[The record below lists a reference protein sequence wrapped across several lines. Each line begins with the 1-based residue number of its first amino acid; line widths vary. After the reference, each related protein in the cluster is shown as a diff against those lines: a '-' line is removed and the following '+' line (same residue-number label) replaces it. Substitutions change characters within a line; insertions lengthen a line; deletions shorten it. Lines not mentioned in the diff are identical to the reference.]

1 MSTTLRRGQRLD
13 EPEMPGGQIVLQP
26 PPEIQ
31 DAEGV
36 SGIMMNVIPML
47 GSVGSIV
54 LVAGMGASGGG
65 MSGGRSMIAA
75 GMFLFATLGFVFVQV
90 DRQRKQRA
98 QQVTGSR
105 SEYLRYLGN
114 IRKVAREAAAQQR
127 QALNWHHPEPAAL
140 PSLADDRS
148 RLWERGPT
156 DPRFL
161 QIRYGLCAQP
171 LSLELVPPESAP
183 VDQVDPAA
191 ASALHRLLV
200 VHRLQ
205 PNLPASVDLRAFD
218 RIEICGPDEPARSLA
233 RAVVCSATSFQNPEQ
248 LIVAVLSSPQN
259 LAHWDWL
266 KWLPHN
272 HSSQRMDAVGPMR
285 MVSTSIDELGSL
297 LPQDLADRPRFGAD
311 ERPATPHILLV
322 VDGGHLPPGNHIIP
336 TYGLHGVTVIDLPT
350 HWDELEDSTRL
361 RIEFGA
367 AAPLNGKFPVNA
379 VRLREEP
386 VKALADQCDLATA
399 EAFARRLAP
408 LHTVSVGGEA
418 VTGEPAGPTDFME
431 LLGLGD
437 IHDFDPTRAWRP
449 RPARDRLRVPIGV
462 AGEGAG
468 IVHLDI
474 KESAQ
479 QGMGPHGL
487 VIGAT
492 GSGKSEFLRTLVLGL
507 AMTHSPEQLNMVLVD
522 FKGGATFAGMS
533 GMPQV
538 SAVITN
544 LAEELTL
551 VDRMQDALSGE
562 MVRRQELLREAG
574 NYQSIRD
581 YEKARQ
587 NGEDLAPLPS
597 LFIVVDEFSEMLTAK
612 PEFIDLFVAIGRLGR
627 SLGLHLLLASQ
638 RLEEGRL
645 RGLESHLSYRVGLRT
660 FSASESRAVLG
671 VPDAYELPAEPGL
684 GYLKPDPT
692 TMQRFKAAYVS
703 GPPSGRA
710 RIRRDEGGNVRG
722 ILPFTITEVQDLTPL
737 EPEEEAAPA
746 PVQQQGEQPS
756 LLDLAVGRMIGHGPE
771 AHQVWL
777 PPLDVPDTLDTL
789 MPDLTEDPTLGLV
802 SPHWRSMGGLVVPL
816 GIVDRPREQRRD
828 VLTVNLGGAAG
839 HVAVVGGPRTGKS
852 TLLRTIVTSMS
863 LTTTPQ
869 ESQFF
874 VLDFGGGTFA
884 GLNGLPHLAGVGTR
898 SEPDVVRRIIAEVSG
913 MVDRRETY
921 FRDNGIDSI
930 ETYRSRRA
938 AGRVDDGYGDVF
950 LVVDGWSTLR
960 SDFDDIE
967 MELQTLAARGLTFGL
982 HLMVAATRW
991 ADFRAAMR
999 DLFGTRL
1006 EFRLGDPMDSE
1017 VDRKVAALVPVG
1029 RPGRGLV
1036 PGKLH
1041 FLGALPRIDGDT
1053 DPASLGDGVE
1063 DLVARTK
1070 AAWKGP
1076 VGPKLRLLPELIEL
1090 EAVRAQ
1096 AQARNIDSKKLLIG
1110 INEKE
1115 LAPVAINPATEP
1127 HFLVFG
1133 DGQSGKSALLRTMCR
1148 EIMRAYTP
1156 KEAQIVVVD
1165 YRRSLLGEV
1174 PDDYLVNYLTNANQ
1188 AAPALQ
1194 DLAIYLNN
1202 RIPGPDVTPEQL
1214 RNRSWWTGAEV
1225 FIVVDDYDL
1234 VATQQSSPMAPLV
1247 PLLAQ
1252 ARDTGLHVALARRSG
1267 GAARA
1272 LYEPVIQSMRELA
1285 MPGLLLSGSRD
1296 EGQLIGN
1303 LRPTPSEPGRGQLL
1317 TRDRGVERIQV
1328 AWDKPTL

>member
-1 MSTTLRRGQRLD
+1 
-13 EPEMPGGQIVLQP
+13 
-26 PPEIQ
+26 
-31 DAEGV
+31 GV
-36 SGIMMNVIPML
+36 
-47 GSVGSIV
+47 
-54 LVAGMGASGGG
+54 
-65 MSGGRSMIAA
+65 
-75 GMFLFATLGFVFVQV
+75 
-90 DRQRKQRA
+90 
-98 QQVTGSR
+98 
-105 SEYLRYLGN
+105 
-114 IRKVAREAAAQQR
+114 
-127 QALNWHHPEPAAL
+127 
-140 PSLADDRS
+140 
-148 RLWERGPT
+148 
-156 DPRFL
+156 
-161 QIRYGLCAQP
+161 
-171 LSLELVPPESAP
+171 
-183 VDQVDPAA
+183 
-191 ASALHRLLV
+191 
-200 VHRLQ
+200 
-205 PNLPASVDLRAFD
+205 
-218 RIEICGPDEPARSLA
+218 
-233 RAVVCSATSFQNPEQ
+233 
-248 LIVAVLSSPQN
+248 
-259 LAHWDWL
+259 
-266 KWLPHN
+266 
-272 HSSQRMDAVGPMR
+272 
-285 MVSTSIDELGSL
+285 
-297 LPQDLADRPRFGAD
+297 
-311 ERPATPHILLV
+311 
-322 VDGGHLPPGNHIIP
+322 
-336 TYGLHGVTVIDLPT
+336 
-350 HWDELEDSTRL
+350 
-361 RIEFGA
+361 
-367 AAPLNGKFPVNA
+367 
-379 VRLREEP
+379 
-386 VKALADQCDLATA
+386 
-399 EAFARRLAP
+399 
-408 LHTVSVGGEA
+408 
-418 VTGEPAGPTDFME
+418 
-431 LLGLGD
+431 
-437 IHDFDPTRAWRP
+437 
-449 RPARDRLRVPIGV
+449 
-462 AGEGAG
+462 
-468 IVHLDI
+468 
-474 KESAQ
+474 
-479 QGMGPHGL
+479 
-487 VIGAT
+487 
-492 GSGKSEFLRTLVLGL
+492 
-507 AMTHSPEQLNMVLVD
+507 
-522 FKGGATFAGMS
+522 
-533 GMPQV
+533 
-538 SAVITN
+538 
-544 LAEELTL
+544 
-551 VDRMQDALSGE
+551 
-562 MVRRQELLREAG
+562 
-574 NYQSIRD
+574 
-581 YEKARQ
+581 
-587 NGEDLAPLPS
+587 
-597 LFIVVDEFSEMLTAK
+597 
-612 PEFIDLFVAIGRLGR
+612 
-627 SLGLHLLLASQ
+627 HLLLASQ

-746 PVQQQGEQPS
+746 PVQQQGEQTS
-756 LLDLAVGRMIGHGPE
+756 LLDLAVARMTGHGPE

-789 MPDLTEDPTLGLV
+789 MPDLIEDPTLGLV

-1174 PDDYLVNYLTNANQ
+1174 PDEYLVNYLTNANQ

-1303 LRPTPSEPGRGQLL
+1303 LRPAPSEPGRGQLL

-1328 AWDKPTL
+1328 AWDNPTL